1 MLLYLT
7 SNTRIWLLLVLLFFL
22 LLAVLPDK
30 VGTLRYCNGLLATG
44 NHYLL

>member
-7 SNTRIWLLLVLLFFL
+7 SNTRIWLLLFLLLFL

-30 VGTLRYCNGLLATG
+30 VCILRYLYFIMVKNI
-44 NHYLL
+44 N

>member
-1 MLLYLT
+1 MLLYLS

-30 VGTLRYCNGLLATG
+30 VGILQ
-44 NHYLL
+44 YL